1 MNVLPKVVIT
11 HFGVSLAA
19 VAFLFSTMSCGAPM
33 GKVKFVDVDGVKTG
47 YFEGGSGEAMVLVH
61 GGSFGSTV
69 SANCWSP
76 IFDDLAAHFRVYVID
91 KLGQGYTDNPLNDAD
106 YTMGAVTRHIHRF
119 METLGIQKVHLV
131 GHSRGALPAARI
143 ATDHPEMIENLILF
157 NSGTLARDA
166 STPRPPV
173 PAGARQ
179 PVAANPPPP
188 TKESIR
194 RSLLADPNSYQK
206 GYVTDD
212 YGEAELR
219 VALLPKLK
227 EAAQRMPWVS
237 SQWVKNNPEK
247 MKENPRLRNG
257 WWYDQLKRETFERIQ
272 AGRLKSPTLIIWGF
286 NDSSA
291 PAILGITLYDKIA
304 RVLGRTELHFFNQ
317 SGHYVFQEYPR
328 ETADLIVSFIK
339 NAKDSSSH

>member
-1 MNVLPKVVIT
+1 MNFLPKVVIK
-11 HFGVSLAA
+11 HFGVNLAA
-19 VAFLFSTMSCGAPM
+19 VAFLFSTMSYGAPM
-33 GKVKFVDVDGVKTG
+33 GKVKFVDVDGVKTS

-69 SANCWSP
+69 SANRWSP
-76 IFDDLAAHFRVYVID
+76 IFDHLASHFHVYALD

-106 YTMGAVTRHIHRF
+106 YTMDAVTRHIHRF

-131 GHSRGALPAARI
+131 GHSRGALPVARI

-157 NSGTLARDA
+157 NSGTLARDD
-166 STPRPPV
+166 STPRSPT

-194 RSLLADPNSYQK
+194 RSLLSDSYHK
-206 GYVTDD
+206 DYVTDA
-212 YGEAELR
+212 YVEAELR

-227 EAAQRMPWVS
+227 EASERMTWVT
-237 SQWVKNNPEK
+237 SQWAQQNPEK
-247 MKENPRLRNG
+247 MKENPGLRG
-257 WWYDQLKRETFERIQ
+257 IWWYDQLKRETFVRIQ

-291 PAILGITLYDKIA
+291 RAILGISLYDKIA
-304 RVLGRTELHFFNQ
+304 RVLGRAELHFFNE
-317 SGHYVFQEYPR
+317 SGHYVFQEYPQ

-339 NAKDSSSH
+339 NAKASSSH

>member
-1 MNVLPKVVIT
+1 
-11 HFGVSLAA
+11 
-19 VAFLFSTMSCGAPM
+19 
-33 GKVKFVDVDGVKTG
+33 
-47 YFEGGSGEAMVLVH
+47 MVLVH

-69 SANCWSP
+69 SANRWSP
-76 IFDDLAAHFRVYVID
+76 IFDDLAAHFHVYVID
-91 KLGQGYTDNPLNDAD
+91 KLGQGYTANPLKDAD
-106 YTMGAVTRHIHRF
+106 YTMDAVTRHIYRF
-119 METLGIQKVHLV
+119 METLGLQKVHLV

-166 STPRPPV
+166 STPRPPR
-173 PAGARQ
+173 PSGTAQ
-179 PVAANPPPP
+179 PVAAEPPPP
-188 TKESIR
+188 TKESMR
-194 RSLLADPNSYQK
+194 RLLLADPSFYHK
-206 GYVTDD
+206 DHVTDE
-212 YGEAELR
+212 YVEAELR

-227 EAAQRMPWVS
+227 EAQRKMTWVS
-237 SQWVKNNPEK
+237 SQWAQQNPEK
-247 MKENPRLRNG
+247 MKENPSLRNG

-304 RVLGRTELHFFNQ
+304 RVLGRTELHFFNE

-339 NAKDSSSH
+339 NAKDSNSH

>member
-1 MNVLPKVVIT
+1 MNLRRAVIK
-11 HFGVSLAA
+11 HLLVSLATL
-19 VAFLFSTMSCGAPM
+19 AFLFSTMSYGAPM
-33 GKVKFVDVDGVKTG
+33 GKVKFVDVDGVRTG

-76 IFDDLAAHFRVYVID
+76 IFDDLAAHFHVYVID
-91 KLGQGYTDNPLNDAD
+91 KLGQGYTDNPLKDAD
-106 YTMGAVTRHIHRF
+106 YTMAAVTRHIHRF
-119 METLGIQKVHLV
+119 METLGLQRVHLV

-166 STPRPPV
+166 STPRPRAPSGAAQ
-173 PAGARQ
+173 PA
-179 PVAANPPPP
+179 AAEPSPP

-194 RSLLADPNSYQK
+194 RSLLADPGSYHK
-206 GYVTDD
+206 DYVTND
-212 YGEAELR
+212 YVEAELR

-227 EAAQRMPWVS
+227 EAQQRMTWVS
-237 SQWVKNNPEK
+237 SQWVQQNPEK

-257 WWYDQLKRETFERIQ
+257 WWYDPLKRETFELIQ
-272 AGRLKSPTLIIWGF
+272 AGSLKSPTLIIWGF

-291 PAILGITLYDKIA
+291 PPILGINLYNKITS
-304 RVLGRTELHFFNQ
+304 VLDRAELHFFNQ

-328 ETADLIVSFIK
+328 ETADLIVSFIR
-339 NAKDSSSH
+339 NAKDPSSH

>member
-1 MNVLPKVVIT
+1 MNFLRRVEIKHL
-11 HFGVSLAA
+11 GVSLAA
-19 VAFLFSTMSCGAPM
+19 LVFLFSATSYGESM

-61 GGSFGSTV
+61 GGSFGSAV

-76 IFDDLAAHFRVYVID
+76 IFDDLAAHFHVYVID
-91 KLGQGYTDNPLNDAD
+91 KLGQGYTDKPLNDAD
-106 YTMGAVTRHIHRF
+106 YTMDAVTRHIHRF
-119 METLGIQKVHLV
+119 METLGLQKVHLV

-143 ATDHPEMIENLILF
+143 ATDHPKMIESLVLF

-166 STPRPPV
+166 STPRPPA
-173 PAGARQ
+173 PAGAAQ
-179 PVAANPPPP
+179 PARAEPPPP

-194 RSLLADPNSYQK
+194 QSLLANPNSYHK
-206 GYVTDD
+206 DYVTND
-212 YGEAELR
+212 YVEAELR

-227 EAAQRMPWVS
+227 EAQERMTWVS
-237 SQWVKNNPEK
+237 SQWVKDNPEK

-257 WWYDQLKRETFERIQ
+257 WWYDQLKRETFERIE

-304 RVLGRTELHFFNQ
+304 RVLGRAELHFFNE
-317 SGHYVFQEYPR
+317 SGHYVFQEYPQ

-339 NAKDSSSH
+339 NTKASSSH